1 MNRANAFDTR
11 SHNAS
16 ASVYPSTSA
25 HTSASEYAS
34 GASAGDYECD
44 GKYASASAGERTHNA
59 RTHSA
64 HDGNARTESVRALR
78 IYADERARALR
89 TPRAY
94 GSAREKRAYGR
105 RAKASKAER
114 MPSLSFIGNGRGDSV
129 LSIVAILLSL
139 LGLLFIYSASCYSA
153 KVQTGDAFHYVKTQA
168 VALLLGVFSSVL
180 LSNVKS
186 STLKKVSPLL
196 YLVGLALLGM
206 VFLPVL
212 GVESYGAKRWLNLGF
227 FTVQPSEYAKFF
239 MVMAI
244 ARFASEADMKKF
256 VNVLFVLF
264 LGGAVCVLIM
274 LEPNMSITM
283 CVVAVVFAMLFASGA
298 RIKHLALLIVPV
310 VLGAVALILVEPYRM
325 QRLLAFLDP
334 WQSPLEEGYQLIQSY
349 YALGSGGLF
358 GVGLFQSRQKYL
370 FLPFAES
377 DFILSIVGEETGIFG
392 IAAIMILFFVF
403 AKRGLKIAR
412 EASDRYS
419 CYLALGITAVTS
431 IQAMLNMAVVCG
443 AIPPTGLPLPFMSA
457 GGSSLVA
464 YLCAVGV
471 LQSIAKNSAPYLQ
484 PTSFAQL

>member
-16 ASVYPSTSA
+16 ASVYPSASA
-25 HTSASEYAS
+25 HKSVSAYSNGANTGEY
-34 GASAGDYECD
+34 ERE
-44 GKYASASAGERTHNA
+44 GKCASASTGEHTHNA
-59 RTHSA
+59 RTPSA
-64 HDGNARTESVRALR
+64 HDGSARTERVRALR
-78 IYADERARALR
+78 VYADERARALR

-105 RAKASKAER
+105 RAKASNAER

-403 AKRGLKIAR
+403 AKRGLKIAK

-464 YLCAVGV
+464 YLCSVGV
-471 LQSIAKNSAPYLQ
+471 LQSIAKNSAPYFQ

>member
-11 SHNAS
+11 SQIAS
-16 ASVYPSTSA
+16 ASVYPSVSA
-25 HTSASEYAS
+25 HTSVSEYAS
-34 GASAGDYECD
+34 GASTGEYERE
-44 GKYASASAGERTHNA
+44 GKHASASVGERTHNA
-59 RTHSA
+59 LTHSA
-64 HDGNARTESVRALR
+64 HDGNARIESVRALR
-78 IYADERARALR
+78 VYADERARALR

-94 GSAREKRAYGR
+94 GNAREKRAYGR

-212 GVESYGAKRWLNLGF
+212 GIESYGAKRWLNLGF

-325 QRLLAFLDP
+325 QRLWAFLDP

-358 GVGLFQSRQKYL
+358 GVGIGNG
-370 FLPFAES
+370 FLKQVAASES
-377 DFILSIVGEETGIFG
+377 DLVFGLVSEEMGVIVAFTLAVAVGAMFIYARAITTRSRSTFYSISACCAAGLFVVQLSLNVFG
-392 IAAIMILFFVF
+392 ATDV
-403 AKRGLKIAR
+403 
-412 EASDRYS
+412 
-419 CYLALGITAVTS
+419 
-431 IQAMLNMAVVCG
+431 
-443 AIPPTGLPLPFMSA
+443 LPLTGVTFPFVSA
-457 GGSSLVA
+457 GGSSIMSCWGLVA
-464 YLCAVGV
+464 FIKAADERTYSV
-471 LQSIAKNSAPYLQ
+471 KR
-484 PTSFAQL
+484 

>member
-1 MNRANAFDTR
+1 MNSANAFDTR

-16 ASVYPSTSA
+16 ASVYPSASA
-25 HTSASEYAS
+25 HTSASEYES
-34 GASAGDYECD
+34 GASAGEYERE
-44 GKYASASAGERTHNA
+44 GKHASASTGERAHNA
-59 RTHSA
+59 RSHSA

-78 IYADERARALR
+78 VYADERARALR

-94 GSAREKRAYGR
+94 VSAREKRAYGR

-168 VALLLGVFSSVL
+168 VALLLGVFLSVL

-186 STLKKVSPLL
+186 SALKKVSPLL

-310 VLGAVALILVEPYRM
+310 LLGTVALILVEPYRM